1 MLRNSSWIRRSKLL
15 QTVIMLLTS
24 VALAACSVSVTPP
37 ASSSVLPTPTAFG
50 AAASTTA
57 PAVTVGSPSATAASI
72 TAESTSATAENAS
85 ATTGST
91 ATTAASATT
100 TGSASGGTLP
110 VVQQPAELTGT
121 FTYTNDIITTYYVEH
136 AVELADMT
144 GFVRRDLKWIAPP
157 ESQTLGRLTIDT
169 TKKLGTFT
177 LDLPEQPRGTLANVA
192 HNGRND
198 KGVEIFALSYSPNLS
213 GGPFLE
219 GDDRKQAQGWPNYLA
234 SVVTDSQNHQEV
246 IGGKLIVWAPD
257 DQQQFPTGFGADNR
271 LFTNDDPE
279 GPLPGGYSVV
289 DLSQRP
295 FKIIRDA
302 QPQLTLYE
310 PNDAAIKDF
319 SKLPYTAAF
328 KQMFDSIRATYAF
341 KGIAG
346 KEPNWDALS
355 AQLTPRV
362 AAAERNQDGQAFY
375 MVLRDFV
382 SAFKDGHVGLNGAAF
397 GQKFQAERTAGG
409 YGFAIRQLDDGSYIV
424 VYVTADGPAA
434 SAGMQVGANVTQFD
448 GKPIDAAVKAVQP
461 LAGPFSTDSALRY
474 QQQRY
479 LLRATVGTSAT
490 VTYANPGKATS
501 TISLTAVTERQ
512 SFQATSL
519 FRGFNPEALPV
530 EARRL
535 SPSVGYI
542 RINSNYDD
550 LNLIIRL
557 FQRALTTF
565 TAEQVSGLVIDMRQ
579 NSGGSPLELA
589 GFLTNKT
596 ITLGQLQYYSSKSNR
611 FENEGVPDTIDP
623 KQEQYHFDK
632 LALMVSP
639 ACASACEIESYG
651 FSQVPGMIVVGQYP
665 SAGIE
670 AEVSRGQYQL
680 PEGMSLQIPT
690 GRFVLPDGS
699 IFLEGKGVV
708 PTLRVPIDEKT
719 AVSQDDVVLQAAQ
732 QVVTPPQ

>member
-1 MLRNSSWIRRSKLL
+1 MNNSWIRRSKFL
-15 QTVIMLLTS
+15 QTVIVLLTS

-37 ASSSVLPTPTAFG
+37 VSSSTIATPTAGPVVATG
-50 AAASTTA
+50 AASAIATTA
-57 PAVTVGSPSATAASI
+57 AATTERASATTESASAIAGSASATAAS
-72 TAESTSATAENAS
+72 ATATD
-85 ATTGST
+85 AT
-91 ATTAASATT
+91 
-100 TGSASGGTLP
+100 SGGTLP
-110 VVQQPAELTGT
+110 TVNQPIEISGT

-157 ESQTLGRLTIDT
+157 ESQTLGRLKIDAA
-169 TKKLGTFT
+169 KKLGTFT
-177 LDLPEQPRGTLANVA
+177 LDLPEQPRGTLSNVA
-192 HNGRND
+192 HNGKSD
-198 KGVEIFALSYSPNLS
+198 AGVEIFAMSYSPNLS

-219 GDDRKQAQGWPNYLA
+219 GDDRKQVQGWPNYLA
-234 SVVTDSQNHQEV
+234 SVLTDSQNHQEV
-246 IGGKLIVWAPD
+246 VGGKLIVWAPD
-257 DQQQFPTGFGADNR
+257 SKQQFPTGFGADGR
-271 LFTNDDPE
+271 LFTGDDPE
-279 GPLPGGYSVV
+279 GPIPAGYSVV
-289 DLSQRP
+289 DLNQRP

-319 SKLPYTAAF
+319 SNLPYTEAF
-328 KQMFDSIRATYAF
+328 KQMFNSIRQTYAF
-341 KGIAG
+341 KGIVG

-362 AAAERNQDGQAFY
+362 AAAEQNKDGQAFY

-397 GQKFQAERTAGG
+397 GQKLLAERTAGG
-409 YGFAIRQLDDGSYIV
+409 YGFAVRQLDDGHYIV
-424 VYVTADGPAA
+424 TYVTADGPAA

-448 GKPIDAAVKAVQP
+448 NKAIDDAVKAVQP

-490 VTYANPGKATS
+490 ITYANPGKATS

-519 FRGFNPEALPV
+519 FRGFNSEALPV

-557 FQRALTTF
+557 FQRAVTTF
-565 TAEQVSGLVIDMRQ
+565 KAEQVTGLVIDMRQ

-596 ITLGQLQYYSSKSNR
+596 ITLGQLQYFSNKSNR

-623 KQEQYHFDK
+623 KEEQFHFNK
-632 LALMVSP
+632 MALMVSP

-670 AEVSRGQYQL
+670 AEVSRGQYEL

-732 QVVTPPQ
+732 QAVTPAQ